1 MRIHLLTVSKK
12 PPAWVRTGFEEY
24 ARRLPAQL
32 SLGTIAVAPVARG
45 HGQSP
50 ASAKRKEAER
60 IAAAIPRE
68 CRVVALDENG
78 TQFSSAELAAQL
90 GRWLGNGRDVAMV
103 VGGADGLDG
112 AFVQSADEVWSLSK
126 LTLPHALVPIVVAE
140 QLYRAWSLLY
150 RHPYH
155 RS

>member
-12 PPAWVRTGFEEY
+12 PPEWVRTGFEEY
-24 ARRLPAQL
+24 AQRLPGQL
-32 SLGTIAVAPVARG
+32 SLNAIAVAPVARG

-50 ASAKRKEAER
+50 ESAKRKEAGR
-60 IAAAIPRE
+60 IAAVIPRGS
-68 CRVVALDENG
+68 RVVALDEKG

-90 GRWLGNGRDVAMV
+90 GRWLGNSRDVVMV
-103 VGGADGLDG
+103 VGGADGLDA

-140 QLYRAWSLLY
+140 QLYRAWSLLCK
-150 RHPYH
+150 HPYH